1 MFAKKNCSFIA
12 EYVIWFGKKYT
23 FARSTHGDDKVIHNF
38 FSCSFRFTKNY
49 GGVKI
54 ILVLDNFGRILPIRV
69 IFVIESDSMIKYV
82 DCKWMK
88 IVLHGVF
95 HT

>member
-1 MFAKKNCSFIA
+1 MEK
-12 EYVIWFGKKYT
+12 
-23 FARSTHGDDKVIHNF
+23 STHLPEVHMAMIKLF
-38 FSCSFRFTKNY
+38 TFRFTKNY
-49 GGVKI
+49 GRVKI
-54 ILVLDNFGRILPIRV
+54 ILVLDNFGRILPIGV